1 MLSLIASLG
10 IWSWFVAAVL
20 LLIVEAIAPGAFMLW
35 LGLAAAVVGAVS
47 LYVVWSWQAQCIA
60 FVVLSAAAFP
70 LWRRV
75 GRVPSKPT
83 DQPFLNQRASIL
95 VGRIF
100 MLDKPI
106 IAGAG
111 TVRIDDTIWR
121 VSGPDAPEGSRV
133 RVARTDGVMLIV
145 EPAEA

>member
-1 MLSLIASLG
+1 MLSLIASFG

-20 LLIVEAIAPGAFMLW
+20 LLILEAISPGAFMLW
-35 LGLAAAVVGAVS
+35 LGLAAAVVGAAS

-75 GRVPSKPT
+75 GRSPPKPT
-83 DQPFLNQRASIL
+83 DQPFLIQRASIL

-100 MLDKPI
+100 TLDKPI
-106 IAGAG
+106 VAGAG
-111 TVRIDDTIWR
+111 TVKIDDTIWR
-121 VSGPDAPEGSRV
+121 LSGPDVPGGSRV
-133 RVARTDGVMLIV
+133 KVVRADAATLVV
-145 EPAEA
+145 EAL